1 MSKVRLFNNDI
12 DDFLLLLRKSVYPYE
27 FMNDCEKFF
36 KNLIAWIR
44 RILK

>member
-12 DDFLLLLRKSVYPYE
+12 DDFLLLLRKGVYAQE

-36 KNLIAWIR
+36 KSLIA
-44 RILK
+44 